1 MRILIADNH
10 KLFCEG
16 LRLLLEKQPHME
28 IVGEANNGRM
38 AVRLCHELTPD
49 LVVMDVGM
57 PELNGIEAT
66 RQIRAEMPE
75 VKVIAVS
82 MHDDRQ
88 YVAGMLSA
96 GASGYVLKDGA
107 FTEMNEAIRIVT
119 RGGRYLSP
127 SIVDIVVEDYAQRL
141 SPALGSA
148 LEKLSVREREVLQ
161 MIAEGHSTAA
171 IAERLH
177 VSRKTV
183 ETHRKNM
190 MAKLELRNVAE
201 LTKFAI
207 REGLTSLDIS
217 TRKGDETE

>member
-1 MRILIADNH
+1 MKILLADNH
-10 KLFCEG
+10 RLFCEG
-16 LRLLLEKQPHME
+16 LRVLLEKQPHME
-28 IVGEANNGRM
+28 IVGEANNGRL
-38 AVRLCHELTPD
+38 AVRLCRELTPD

-66 RQIRAEMPE
+66 RQIRAEMPSI
-75 VKVIAVS
+75 KVLAVS
-82 MHDDRQ
+82 MHADRQ

-96 GASGYVLKDGA
+96 GASGYVLKDSA
-107 FTEMNEAIRIVT
+107 FTELNEAIRIVT

-141 SPALGSA
+141 SPALSSS

-161 MIAEGHSTAA
+161 MIAEGHATTE
-171 IAERLH
+171 IATKLN

-183 ETHRKNM
+183 ETHRKNIM
-190 MAKLELRNVAE
+190 HKLEIKSVAE

-207 REGLTSLDIS
+207 REGLTSLDLS
-217 TRKGDETE
+217 NRKLDQPT

>member
-1 MRILIADNH
+1 
-10 KLFCEG
+10 
-16 LRLLLEKQPHME
+16 
-28 IVGEANNGRM
+28 
-38 AVRLCHELTPD
+38 
-49 LVVMDVGM
+49 
-57 PELNGIEAT
+57 
-66 RQIRAEMPE
+66 
-75 VKVIAVS
+75 
-82 MHDDRQ
+82 
-88 YVAGMLSA
+88 
-96 GASGYVLKDGA
+96 
-107 FTEMNEAIRIVT
+107 
-119 RGGRYLSP
+119 
-127 SIVDIVVEDYAQRL
+127 
-141 SPALGSA
+141 
-148 LEKLSVREREVLQ
+148 VLQ

>member
-1 MRILIADNH
+1 T
-10 KLFCEG
+10 
-16 LRLLLEKQPHME
+16 
-28 IVGEANNGRM
+28 
-38 AVRLCHELTPD
+38 EL
-49 LVVMDVGM
+49 
-57 PELNGIEAT
+57 
-66 RQIRAEMPE
+66 
-75 VKVIAVS
+75 
-82 MHDDRQ
+82 
-88 YVAGMLSA
+88 
-96 GASGYVLKDGA
+96 
-107 FTEMNEAIRIVT
+107 NEAIRIVT